1 MAGDMKTSQTIESI
15 TDIAELEQMV
25 RFLFLTLRQ
34 DEVVFRRFQGEGV
47 EFFF

>member
-25 RFLFLTLRQ
+25 RFYCS
-34 DEVVFRRFQGEGV
+34 D
-47 EFFF
+47 